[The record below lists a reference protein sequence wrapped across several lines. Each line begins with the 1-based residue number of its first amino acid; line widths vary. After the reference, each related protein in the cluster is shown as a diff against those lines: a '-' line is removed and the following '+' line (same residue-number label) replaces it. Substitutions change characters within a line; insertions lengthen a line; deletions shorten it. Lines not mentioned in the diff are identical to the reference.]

1 MSLKSLFSAKDM
13 TLGRPW
19 KRILE
24 FAIPMLIGN
33 FAQQLYNTA
42 DSIIVGKFV
51 GDNAL
56 AAVGSAMPIL
66 NLLLALFVGIATGA
80 GIVVS
85 QSFGARDRDGLSKAI
100 GNCIALSGIATVV
113 IMIVGPLVTMP
124 LLTLLGTPDS
134 IIGWCAQYLNIYF
147 IGIVG
152 FFFYNMLS
160 GILRGLGDS
169 VSALGFLLLAAAL
182 NVVLDLWFVRSM
194 GVAGVALATVVSQ
207 GISAIFCYIKLAR
220 MGDIFDMNLKT
231 MKLIPSMAM
240 RILRIGVP
248 SGVTQ
253 AIMATAGMVVLNL
266 TNAMGE
272 TVIACN
278 VIVMRVDGFAMLPNM
293 TFGQAM
299 SVYTGQNVGAQKF
312 DRVHKGVKQGGLI
325 AASFSTLITLVL
337 LFLSPILFGFFT
349 DTPELIDLATRMIRL
364 MAVGYICIS
373 VTQVLGG
380 VMRGAGDTVS
390 PMWISIISTIII
402 RIPVAYLL
410 AYLTRSAEY
419 PHGTGLSRCRVECHK
434 DNAQSCIFG
443 SRGELDGRNAILS
456 ADRGEVK
463 FAVDKVEST
472 SRIGQNVV
480 RFRIYGIDRN
490 LLILSIHLVASSAV
504 AKDLGVT
511 DTDIIF
517 LATNGVIALDFL
529 IAALD
534 SERHF
539 VVLHRAHLLRQAAD
553 QCLRIAILCP
563 RICDA

>member
-1 MSLKSLFSAKDM
+1 MSIRSLFAAKDM
-13 TLGRPW
+13 TVGRPW
-19 KRILE
+19 KRIME
-24 FAIPMLIGN
+24 FSVPMLLGN

-85 QSFGARDRDGLSKAI
+85 QSFGARDRDGLTKAV
-100 GNCIALSGIATVV
+100 GNCIALSALATLL
-113 IMIVGPLVTMP
+113 IMILGPMVTRP

-134 IIGWCAQYLNIYF
+134 IIDWCAAYLNIYF

-160 GILRGLGDS
+160 GVLRGLGDS

-182 NVVLDLWFVRSM
+182 NVLLDLWFVRSM
-194 GVAGVALATVVSQ
+194 GVAGVALATVISQ
-207 GISAIFCYIKLAR
+207 GISAVFCYIKLAK
-220 MGDIFDMNLKT
+220 MGDLFDLGLKT
-231 MKLIPSMAM
+231 MKLIPSVAG
-240 RILRIGVP
+240 RILRIGIP
-248 SGVTQ
+248 SGITQ

-299 SVYTGQNVGAQKF
+299 SVYTGQNVGAGKY
-312 DRVHKGVKQGGLI
+312 DRVHAGVKQGGFI
-325 AASFSTLITLVL
+325 AAAFSTAITLIL
-337 LFLSPILFGFFT
+337 LFLSPVLFGFFT
-349 DTPELIDLATRMIRL
+349 KTPALIDLAVRMIRI

-390 PMWISIISTIII
+390 PMWISIISTIVI
-402 RIPVAYLL
+402 RVPTAYIM
-410 AYLTRSAEY
+410 AHLTKSAEF
-419 PHGTGLSRCRVECHK
+419 PHGQPIAL
-434 DNAQSCIFG
+434 FG
-443 SRGELDGRNAILS
+443 SLMISWVLGM
-456 ADRGEVK
+456 V
-463 FAVDKVEST
+463 
-472 SRIGQNVV
+472 
-480 RFRIYGIDRN
+480 
-490 LLILSIHLVASSAV
+490 LSIIVFAIGKWKKKML
-504 AKDLGVT
+504 T
-511 DTDIIF
+511 
-517 LATNGVIALDFL
+517 LA
-529 IAALD
+529 
-534 SERHF
+534 
-539 VVLHRAHLLRQAAD
+539 
-553 QCLRIAILCP
+553 
-563 RICDA
+563 